1 VLGIMGDGSFGI
13 SCGELE
19 TLARLSL
26 PVTLVVL
33 NNSGYGWIKAGQK
46 VRGRKYY
53 SVDFSDSDHAAIARA
68 FGLAARRVERP
79 EELASAIEESLSSK
93 GPFLLDVVVQPLH
106 EAKAPVSKWIA

>member
-1 VLGIMGDGSFGI
+1 
-13 SCGELE
+13 
-19 TLARLSL
+19 
-26 PVTLVVL
+26 VTLVVL

-68 FGLAARRVERP
+68 YGLAARRVERP
-79 EELASAIEESLSSK
+79 DDLGRAIEEGLSSP

-106 EAKAPVSKWIA
+106 EARAPVSKWIA